1 MHRPLG
7 SLKLPTL
14 TDWEEIMRLKRPS
27 LATLVG
33 LFVALGLPFVLTL
46 LFGGRS
52 EGLWNPSRVIL
63 TIAEEWA
70 VTLILLG
77 VVFFWERRTLASIGV
92 KRMTGRDVLWGGVG
106 FVVGALSFIFT
117 SPLVNALGLGTT
129 SGGITQLAQTPIAW
143 RVAIVITAGVTE
155 EMLFRGYPIERLTE
169 MTGRIGWGAGIAY
182 VAFVLL
188 HIPFWGL
195 GGTIQIGFW
204 SLIVTG
210 LYVWRRNL
218 PACMLMHILNDA
230 YAFIL
235 LPALFA
241 QYLPQ

>member
-1 MHRPLG
+1 MHV
-7 SLKLPTL
+7 
-14 TDWEEIMRLKRPS
+14 KRPS

-46 LFGGRS
+46 LLGERS

-63 TIAEEWA
+63 TIAKEWG

-77 VVFFWERRTLASIGV
+77 IVFFWERRTLASIGL
-92 KRMTGRDVLWGGVG
+92 KQMTGRDALWGVVG
-106 FVVGALSFIFT
+106 FVIGALTFIFT
-117 SPLVNALGLGTT
+117 LPLVNALGLGTT
-129 SGGITQLAQTPIAW
+129 SEGIAQLAQTPIAL
-143 RVAIVITAGVTE
+143 RVAIVITAGITE
-155 EMLFRGYPIERLTE
+155 EILFRGYPIERLTE
-169 MTGRIGWGAGIAY
+169 MTGHIGWGAGVTYI
-182 VAFVLL
+182 AFVLL

-195 GGTIQIGFW
+195 GGTIQIGVW
-204 SLIVTG
+204 SLVVTA
-210 LYVWRRNL
+210 LFVWRRNL

-235 LPALFA
+235 LPTLLS